1 MHRRV
6 EWMTPTD
13 DAILSLLG
21 PPKQLELRSGD
32 IARNTG
38 YTRRRISDRCSVLV
52 DRDLLFKDDEGGH
65 PYYGLTDLGEQYVA
79 GELAPKDLE
88 D

>member
-1 MHRRV
+1 
-6 EWMTPTD
+6 MTPTD

-38 YTRRRISDRCSVLV
+38 YSRRRISDRCTVLV
-52 DRDLLFKDDEGGH
+52 DRGLLFRDDEAGH
-65 PYYGLTDLGEQYVA
+65 PYYGLTDFGERYVA
-79 GELAPKDLE
+79 GELTVDNLE
-88 D
+88 KA